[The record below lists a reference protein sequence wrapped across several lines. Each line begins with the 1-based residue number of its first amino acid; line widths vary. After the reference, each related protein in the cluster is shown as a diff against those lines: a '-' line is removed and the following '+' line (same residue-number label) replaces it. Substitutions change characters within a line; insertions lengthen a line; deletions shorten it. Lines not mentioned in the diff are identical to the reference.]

1 MVDSA
6 VLQLQEIRKN
16 SDTIIAKAKA
26 EFEGAELRKTRVGRR
41 RMMDGEL
48 QDDVQAD
55 TRENQWTWET
65 FYCELDK
72 ILTSLQDRFEKNRP
86 LLKSL

>member
-6 VLQLQEIRKN
+6 VLQLQEIRKI

-26 EFEGAELRKTRVGRR
+26 EFEGAEWRTKRVGRR

-48 QDDVQAD
+48 QHDVPAD
-55 TRENQWTWET
+55 TPENQWTWET

>member
-6 VLQLQEIRKN
+6 VLQLQEIRIPH
-16 SDTIIAKAKA
+16 TIIAKAKA
-26 EFEGAELRKTRVGRR
+26 EFEGAEWRTTRVGRR

-48 QDDVQAD
+48 QHDVPAD
-55 TRENQWTWET
+55 TPKNQWTRET
-65 FYCELDK
+65 FYCVLDK

-86 LLKSL
+86 LFKSL